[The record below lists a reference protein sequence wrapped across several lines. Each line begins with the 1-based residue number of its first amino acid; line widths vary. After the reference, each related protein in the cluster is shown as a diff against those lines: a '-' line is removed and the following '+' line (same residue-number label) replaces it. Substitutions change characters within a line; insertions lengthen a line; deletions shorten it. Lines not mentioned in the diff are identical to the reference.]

1 MLCKAHG
8 KRYMSRTIKPVIMTM
23 KEDSPFAP
31 IVVTLVAIICWAIFM
46 LLDILFWSQ
55 NYSLFQNVVIFII
68 SIVVTGCIIGLM
80 WVFWVF
86 RRE

>member
-1 MLCKAHG
+1 
-8 KRYMSRTIKPVIMTM
+8 M

>member
-1 MLCKAHG
+1 
-8 KRYMSRTIKPVIMTM
+8 MTM
-23 KEDSPFAP
+23 KEDNPFAP

-68 SIVVTGCIIGLM
+68 SIVVTACIIGLM

-86 RRE
+86 RRA

>member
-1 MLCKAHG
+1 MT
-8 KRYMSRTIKPVIMTM
+8 RTIKPVTMTT
-23 KEDSPFAP
+23 KEESPFAP
-31 IVVTLVAIICWAIFM
+31 IVVTLLAIICWAIFM

-55 NYSLFQNVVIFII
+55 NFNLFQNIVIFII

-86 RRE
+86 RRA